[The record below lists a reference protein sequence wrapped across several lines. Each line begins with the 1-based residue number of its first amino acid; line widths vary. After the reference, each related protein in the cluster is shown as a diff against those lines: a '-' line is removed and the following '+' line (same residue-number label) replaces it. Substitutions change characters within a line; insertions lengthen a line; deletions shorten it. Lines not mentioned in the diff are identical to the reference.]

1 MLKDVTLNN
10 LVGDKIK
17 LCDKCPVCKKHMVYE
32 VYCYKCFGE
41 NPQGI
46 NTVFGKIDDKIES
59 YIKSLSY
66 MDLNSLIGD
75 VRCVHKNCCNE
86 LFNRK
91 RYLKSLGGLR
101 YNFDKKVIFTLFD
114 SYKELLIYAQENIDT
129 IFTNKGFEKKLLIT
143 IDPELKD
150 ADSMFATDKYS
161 YDYDKQLFITKTIE
175 NIKSLIEIT
184 MKDRL
189 KNYDPTTKLA
199 RYMRY
204 TKKTDGTLNQGK
216 KYAYGKILDIIK
228 EINDDRIIQVFRE
241 FKVKNLVTGENMFID
256 GIIFIKSDNKNKY
269 HPVVIELDDKTHDLL
284 VDSKYRLNDL
294 AKNIFCKR
302 NGISMI
308 RVNTSDFNADMLRK
322 ILNVI
327 SGSKHAKLAAM
338 KNFASDRLEHFNK
351 LVNTY
356 DMLQFINP
364 T

>member
-10 LVGDKIK
+10 LVDDKIK
-17 LCDKCPVCKKHMVYE
+17 LCDKCPVCKKQMVYE
-32 VYCYKCFGE
+32 VYCYTCFGKHPH
-41 NPQGI
+41 NI
-46 NTVFGKIDDKIES
+46 NNIFEQIDSKIES

-66 MDLNSLIGD
+66 MDLNSLVGD

-86 LFNRK
+86 LFNKK
-91 RYLKSLGGLR
+91 RYVKSLGGLR
-101 YNFDKKVIFTLFD
+101 HNFDKKVIFTLFD
-114 SYKELLIYAQENIDT
+114 SYKELVTYAQENIDT
-129 IFTNKGFEKKLLIT
+129 MFTNRGFEKKLTIT
-143 IDPELKD
+143 IDPELKEIE
-150 ADSMFATDKYS
+150 SIFATDIYS
-161 YDYDKQLFITKTIE
+161 YNYDKQLFITKTIE
-175 NIKSLIEIT
+175 NIKSLIETT

-189 KNYDPTTKLA
+189 KNYDPNTKLA

-204 TKKTDGTLNQGK
+204 TKKTDGSLNQGK
-216 KYAYGKILDIIK
+216 KYAYGKIMDIIN

-256 GIIFIKSDNKNKY
+256 GMIFIKTANKNKY
-269 HPVVIELDDKTHDLL
+269 HPIVIELDDNTHDLL

-308 RVNTSDFNADMLRK
+308 RIDTSDFTADLLKK

-327 SGSKHAKLAAM
+327 YESKYAKLAAM
-338 KNFASDRLEHFNK
+338 KNFSCDRLEHFNK

-356 DMLQFINP
+356 DLLKFINS
-364 T
+364 